1 MVWVWERVR
10 RRSRHL
16 VEAWL
21 VGELDAELGEAGVD
35 PGVAAVEVRV
45 PQDAGVDHA
54 REAARERPADGDA
67 AAAVCHGEG
76 VPRVL
81 RRGLGARAE
90 VPVLAVVVPAERV
103 EQVREDEGGVVV
115 GEDKPPHILLL
126 LIQRGDELPGD
137 ARDAD
142 GRGEAA
148 PVGVG
153 EARRVGGDA
162 EGEARW
168 EVAGARRR
176 RVQEEEG
183 ARGGAQPEPEQR
195 ETERQRAPG
204 GGDPEHHVAQGRRL
218 RRLLRLRRRWWYVY
232 VGGEWRRVRA
242 GRLRRRVG
250 AGYSE
255 ERRGHGTGS
264 RAVEELEHD
273 GDGEK
278 RQREEE
284 ERAEGDAV
292 GRGRH
297 GRRRRR
303 ARGGGGGG
311 LRGKWRPE
319 GGACKGKTNR
329 PSAAGGK
336 NQLRSAESNSS
347 QFR

>member
-1 MVWVWERVR
+1 
-10 RRSRHL
+10 
-16 VEAWL
+16 VEARL

-35 PGVAAVEVRV
+35 PAVAAVEVRV
-45 PQDAGVDHA
+45 PEHA
-54 REAARERPADGDA
+54 RVERGREAARERPADRDA
-67 AAAVCHGEG
+67 GAAVRHGEA
-76 VPRVL
+76 VQRVL

-90 VPVLAVVVPAERV
+90 VPGLAVVVPAQRV

-115 GEDKPPHILLL
+115 GEHEPPHILLLL

-168 EVAGARRR
+168 EVAGVRRR
-176 RVQEEEG
+176 RVQEEER

-204 GGDPEHHVAQGRRL
+204 GGDPEYHVAQGRRL
-218 RRLLRLRRRWWYVY
+218 QRLLRLRRRWWYVY

-311 LRGKWRPE
+311 LRGKW
-319 GGACKGKTNR
+319 K
-329 PSAAGGK
+329 AGGRRMQRK
-336 NQLRSAESNSS
+336 NEPSVSS
-347 QFR
+347 GSREERISCGECGVKFKSISLGGTDS